1 MRMFLFLRPGLTWP
15 ALPGLALLTLAFT
28 APAVTAET
36 APEVKD
42 PAATELVRT
51 RTLQPFRAEYRVSVS
66 RVPTPIR
73 AELVLEAGDT
83 DGVYRMQMSV
93 DSRLMQN
100 TELSIFRWEDCQPYT
115 QHYMHYFRGFR
126 RERDH
131 FMDFVWDGDTPRV
144 INASTSNGEEDVSE
158 YDIEHGTVDEL
169 TMMLIAPCLMTDD
182 QTEYS
187 VTTAYGTRVREHHI
201 QVVGHETLR
210 TPLGEVETVRI
221 EKRRDADSS
230 RYTVFWLAP
239 ELDYMLL
246 RGRHVES
253 RGLYGELRLVDYEGP
268 FSNAS
273 E

>member
-1 MRMFLFLRPGLTWP
+1 MFLFYRSGFAWPGLV
-15 ALPGLALLTLAFT
+15 LLTLAFT
-28 APAVTAET
+28 APAVTADT
-36 APEVKD
+36 APDVKTTTTSER
-42 PAATELVRT
+42 PASKPVRT

-131 FMDFVWDGDTPRV
+131 FMDFVWDSDTPRV
-144 INASTSNGEEDVSE
+144 INASTGNGEEELSE
-158 YDIEHGTVDEL
+158 YDIEPGTVDEL
-169 TMMLIAPCLMTDD
+169 TMMLIAPCLMTDE

-239 ELDYMLL
+239 ELDYMLV